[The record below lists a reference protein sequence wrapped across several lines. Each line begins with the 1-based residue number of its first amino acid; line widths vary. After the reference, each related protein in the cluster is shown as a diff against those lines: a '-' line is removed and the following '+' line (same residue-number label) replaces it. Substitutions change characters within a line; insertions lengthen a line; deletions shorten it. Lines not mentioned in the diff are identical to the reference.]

1 MKKVFAVCLAAGFMS
16 LVACGPSAEEQAK
29 KEQELKA
36 QMDSLFNKAASDINA
51 EMESAN
57 DSAAAAGDTAS
68 HEGHAH

>member
-51 EMESAN
+51 EMQ
-57 DSAAAAGDTAS
+57 AADTANTAADTAA
-68 HEGHAH
+68 HEGHEH